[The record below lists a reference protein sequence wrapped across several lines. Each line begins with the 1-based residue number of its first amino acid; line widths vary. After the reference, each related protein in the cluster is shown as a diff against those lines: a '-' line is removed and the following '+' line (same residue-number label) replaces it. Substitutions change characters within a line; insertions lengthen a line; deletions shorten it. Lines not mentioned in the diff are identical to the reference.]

1 MGNHPLLTDPNAP
14 PAPRIIPNYERSR
27 PPVYSPEL
35 TALLTSTHS
44 RTTKALQKGN
54 LESPPIMPPR
64 ADPSSEQTRLLGPF
78 SKRREVNLHWRYFKR
93 EWKKVYPPL
102 QLSVKEISD
111 PFEMVNEPSGKH
123 DTARVGVRGVGLQGG
138 RVLEE
143 AQLLAGPAWKPLTTP
158 RRAKQGPE
166 SRRPNSPENPFTS
179 SLPTRWLRKR
189 YQNLLGRV
197 PILTYYP
204 KERENGHDNYE
215 PTNRYEVTLAPSAIS
230 SHIRYGA
237 NRLPPIDEANLRWIR
252 LAEEDKKPKSELVN
266 QKQGA
271 VTTQN
276 ADDNK

>member
-1 MGNHPLLTDPNAP
+1 MGNHPLLSDPNAP

-27 PPVYSPEL
+27 RPVYSPEL

-44 RTTKALQKGN
+44 RTTKALQNAN

-64 ADPSSEQTRLLGPF
+64 ADPSSEETRLLGPF

-93 EWKKVYPPL
+93 EWKKVLPPL

-111 PFEMVNEPSGKH
+111 VNESSDKH
-123 DTARVGVRGVGLQGG
+123 DTARFGVRGVGLQGG

-143 AQLLAGPAWKPLTTP
+143 AQILAGPAWKPLSTP
-158 RRAKQGPE
+158 RRAKQRPE
-166 SRRPNSPENPFTS
+166 SQNLNSPESAFTS

-189 YQNLLGRV
+189 YQNLLGKV
-197 PILTYYP
+197 PILTYHT
-204 KERENGHDNYE
+204 KERKIGHNNNR
-215 PTNRYEVTLAPSAIS
+215 PTSRYEVSLAPSAIS

-237 NRLPPIDEANLRWIR
+237 NRLPPVDEANLRWIQ
-252 LAEEDKKPKSELVN
+252 LAEEEKPKSELVN
-266 QKQGA
+266 QKQGT

-276 ADDNK
+276 ADENK